1 MSAGRSQRETPLVP
15 AVQQVPAQSRGA
27 ASRLLG
33 DFLRRA
39 RKGQGLTLEEAAAF
53 IRSSSSKISR
63 LERGE
68 SPAKERD
75 VWDLVRH
82 YKVSE
87 DEFDEVHDLLRQIRT
102 ETKGR
107 RYSDVTPDFLRRLI
121 SLEGSASRIFVYENH
136 VVPGLLQ
143 TREYARVLVK
153 AAMPTADAAT
163 VDRYVRDRMDR
174 AELFRSPQRPEL
186 VVVLDEG
193 VLRRQVG
200 GPGVM
205 RRQLEHLRDFAD
217 QHQAHVS
224 VGILPFENEG
234 TSLAPSFPVTH
245 LRMQDGG
252 PSEIVYIELMES
264 AEYVTEQGKV
274 DQYRTMLTEL
284 MHKAIAYPGNLELLD
299 ACIARSATLESKAAG
314 EPTA

>member
-1 MSAGRSQRETPLVP
+1 MSAGP
-15 AVQQVPAQSRGA
+15 ARRVASAPAQQQVPAQSRGA

-33 DFLRRA
+33 DFLRLA
-39 RKGQGLTLEEAAAF
+39 RKDQGLTLQEAALL
-53 IRSSSSKISR
+53 IRGSSSKISR

-82 YKVSE
+82 YKVPE
-87 DEFDEVHDLLRQIRT
+87 EKFDDVHGLLRQIRT
-102 ETKGR
+102 ETKGH
-107 RYSDVTPDFLRRLI
+107 RYSDVTPGFLRRLI

-143 TREYARVLVK
+143 IKDYARVLVK
-153 AAMPTADAAT
+153 AAMPTADEAT

-200 GPGVM
+200 GPTVM
-205 RRQLEHLRDFAD
+205 RRQLEHLRKFAD
-217 QHQAHVS
+217 MGEAHVS
-224 VGILPFENEG
+224 VGILPFEDDG

-252 PSEIVYIELMES
+252 PSEIVYVELMES
-264 AEYVTEQGKV
+264 AEYVTEPGKV

-284 MHKAIAYPGNLELLD
+284 MHKAVAYPRNLDLLGE
-299 ACIARSATLESKAAG
+299 CIERSVSLERKRASGSAT
-314 EPTA
+314 